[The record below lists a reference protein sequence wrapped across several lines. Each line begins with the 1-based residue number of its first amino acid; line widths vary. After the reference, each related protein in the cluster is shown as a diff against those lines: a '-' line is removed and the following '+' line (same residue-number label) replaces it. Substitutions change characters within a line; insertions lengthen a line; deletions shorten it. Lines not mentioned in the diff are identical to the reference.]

1 MTSVDLNVL
10 KCTLENKNQLVSSK
24 LSTTSTAQQNGYI
37 SGKGLAYARYT
48 VGNID
53 LQTFATN
60 VRGGSAGVAL

>member
-1 MTSVDLNVL
+1 MTSVEHNVL

-24 LSTTSTAQQNGYI
+24 LSTTSAAQQNGYF

-48 VGNID
+48 IGNID
-53 LQTFATN
+53 LQTFVTN

>member
-1 MTSVDLNVL
+1 MTSVENNVL

-24 LSTTSTAQQNGYI
+24 LSTTSAAQQNGYF

-48 VGNID
+48 IGNID
-53 LQTFATN
+53 LQTFVTN